1 MNAMQTGNPDAVVEL
16 ANGGWDP
23 RVRMFRAAD
32 EVDTVALIT
41 NRYVVLLDTMSTP
54 AQAEAILAYVRAD
67 LAGRQLLVLNS
78 HADYDHCWGNAV
90 FASPG
95 GAQPAPIIAHR
106 LAYERLT
113 GSEDARYLARRQSEE
128 ARFASVRLVPPTI
141 SFEGELRIDC
151 GDLTLR
157 LLPAPGHSPD
167 QVVVWIPE
175 LRLLLAADAA
185 EHPIPY
191 VKDPETIPQFRET
204 LHDLLDLEPVTV
216 LPCHG
221 GAGSPDLIHRNIA
234 YFAALERRIRAA
246 LTEGRVTAK
255 EAEDP
260 DLPARIAMPIAD
272 MAAIAGIEPGAV
284 TEFYRQSHRRAVRAM
299 LLYVSNPSER

>member
-1 MNAMQTGNPDAVVEL
+1 MNAKQTGNPDAVVEL
-16 ANGGWDP
+16 PNGGWDP

-41 NRYVVLLDTMSTP
+41 ERYVVLLDTMSTP

-113 GSEDARYLARRQSEE
+113 GSEDAGHLAGRQAEN

-151 GDLTLR
+151 GDLTLH
-157 LLPAPGHSPD
+157 LVPAPGHSPD

-175 LRLLLAADAA
+175 SRLLLAADAA

-191 VKDPETIPQFRET
+191 VKDPATIPQFRET
-204 LHDLLDLEPVTV
+204 LHDLLDLEPATV

-221 GAGSPDLIHRNIA
+221 GTTSPDLIHRNIA
-234 YFAALERRIRAA
+234 YFDALERRVRAA
-246 LTEGRVTAK
+246 LAAGSVTAAQ
-255 EAEDP
+255 AEDP
-260 DLPARIAMPIAD
+260 ELPELITMPIAEP
-272 MAAIAGIEPGAV
+272 AAIAGIEPSAV
-284 TEFYRQSHRRAVRAM
+284 TDFYRQSHRRAVRAM
-299 LLYVSNPSER
+299 LLYVSNQSER